1 MTTPRFDGRT
11 VLVTGAGRGIGA
23 ATASRFAAEGAAVIV
38 SDVDA
43 DPADEVA
50 RRITA
55 EAGRA
60 IASACDVTD
69 RASVEALVQRAVSEF
84 GGLDILVTCAGV
96 IRDNLIHKMSDA
108 DWNLVIETHLRGTFL
123 CAQAAQR
130 AMVARRW
137 GKMVFLSSISAL
149 GNRGQVNYSAAK
161 AAIQGMART
170 LAIELGPLGINVNA
184 VAPGFVETRMT
195 QAVAER
201 LGIDYADLKRAA
213 ADRAALRRIGRPED
227 IAGVITF
234 LCSEDAGFIT
244 GQTIYAT
251 GGPTG

>member
-1 MTTPRFDGRT
+1 MSGRFDGRT

-23 ATASRFAAEGAAVIV
+23 ATASRFASEGAAVVV
-38 SDVDA
+38 SDLDA
-43 DPADEVA
+43 EPAAAVA
-50 RRITA
+50 SQI
-55 EAGRA
+55 EGNGGRA
-60 IASACDVTD
+60 VALTSDVTN
-69 RASVEALVQRAVSEF
+69 RASVERLVERTVAEYGALDV
-84 GGLDILVTCAGV
+84 LVTCAGL

-108 DWNLVIETHLRGTFL
+108 DWSLVIDTHVRGTFL
-123 CAQAAQR
+123 CAQAAQQV
-130 AMVARRW
+130 MVPRRW
-137 GKMVFLSSISAL
+137 GKLVFLSSNSAL

-170 LAIELGPLGINVNA
+170 LAIELGPFGINVNA
-184 VAPGFVETRMT
+184 VAPGFIETRMT

-201 LGIDYADLKRAA
+201 LGIDYGDLKKAA
-213 ADRAALRRIGRPED
+213 ADRAALRRIGSPED

-251 GGPTG
+251 GGPTV